1 MVEFDGATYVC
12 AVAHTSS
19 AAFDTDRDA
28 GRWLKLFGGKSDS
41 VVFTPYDTITATN
54 VQGAIEEVQDE
65 WKAAAAT
72 TDQAIDDLESDVE
85 MLEAR
90 PRRFDTLARSEEH
103 TAELTSLISIP

>member
-85 MLEAR
+85 MLEDR
-90 PRRFDTLARSEEH
+90 KSKRLNSSH
-103 TAELTSLISIP
+103 